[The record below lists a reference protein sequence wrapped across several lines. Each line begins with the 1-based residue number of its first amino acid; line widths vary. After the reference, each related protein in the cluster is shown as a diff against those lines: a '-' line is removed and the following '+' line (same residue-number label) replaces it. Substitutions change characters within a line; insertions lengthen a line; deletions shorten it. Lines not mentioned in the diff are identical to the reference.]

1 MNSKEHLARTPTVL
15 ADFKEEIFQRISD
28 IHVVCEI
35 LEKIQ
40 KWSGGQQLITELLCN
55 YFIEYSSDS
64 SKFAAGKEADIID
77 SIAQQKILHNWEN
90 NAAGHHLKEIR
101 SALLDNEDMRDSILI
116 LYMQILQRGAVSA
129 NSSPEQEALLRSG
142 LVTLR
147 NGALAVT
154 NAVYASVFSLRWVER
169 QLPGITRPIAIVS
182 SKSGKYGQSLPGA
195 PLPLRAT
202 ALACCAAIFA
212 AAVLMYLRGSQEGAV
227 ATSNTASPDVVA
239 PSSDEAASPDE
250 GGLLYESNRDLYDR
264 GMEHAE
270 NARWLPM
277 LREFCGLSKSSTYF
291 IPAERQLAQWAKL
304 YREDIQIARDTF
316 IDEGND
322 SCVIAED
329 ILEPASP

>member
-1 MNSKEHLARTPTVL
+1 MNSEEHLTRTPTVL

-40 KWSGGQQLITELLCN
+40 KWSGGQHFITELLCN
-55 YFIEYSSDS
+55 QFIEYSSDS
-64 SKFAAGKEADIID
+64 SKFTAGKEADIID

-90 NAAGHHLKEIR
+90 NLASRHLKEIR

-142 LVTLR
+142 LVTLH

-154 NAVYASVFSLRWVER
+154 NAVYANVFSLRWVER

-182 SKSGKYGQSLPGA
+182 AKPGKYGQYLSGS

-202 ALACCAAIFA
+202 ALACCAAILA
-212 AAVLMYLRGSQEGAV
+212 AAVLMYLRGSQGDAT
-227 ATSNTASPDVVA
+227 ATSNVASPEVVTQS
-239 PSSDEAASPDE
+239 PQVAASPPT
-250 GGLLYESNRDLYDR
+250 GGLLFESNRDLFDR

-277 LREFCGLSKSSTYF
+277 LREFCSLSKSSTYF

-304 YREDIQIARDTF
+304 YKEDIQIARDTF

-322 SCVIAED
+322 SCAIAEST
-329 ILEPASP
+329 LGPVSP